1 MISNHTSNIKPFS
14 INVYSTDESQK
25 KIQTLDFCFG
35 LAKYEKKKN
44 QQTMKTTEHLYYS
57 SVNVITK
64 NSFEYLK
71 VYISI

>member
-35 LAKYEKKKN
+35 LAKYEKKKIKSADHEN
-44 QQTMKTTEHLYYS
+44 YWT
-57 SVNVITK
+57 SV
-64 NSFEYLK
+64 L
-71 VYISI
+71 

>member
-35 LAKYEKKKN
+35 LAKYEKKKKIKSADHEN
-44 QQTMKTTEHLYYS
+44 YWT
-57 SVNVITK
+57 SV
-64 NSFEYLK
+64 L
-71 VYISI
+71 